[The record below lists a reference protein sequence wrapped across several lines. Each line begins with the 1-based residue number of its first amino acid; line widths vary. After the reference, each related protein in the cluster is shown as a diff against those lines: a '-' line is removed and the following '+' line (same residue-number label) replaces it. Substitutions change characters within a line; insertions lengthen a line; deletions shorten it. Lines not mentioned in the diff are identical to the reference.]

1 MTTVSDL
8 DLQEQTRR
16 DDVFNDLNKIVDQL
30 SALPVFPSLMWAWAF
45 DVLRN
50 IFEDNQHGAEWSDYI
65 IPDNITLKDIFDKFW
80 EDVDSLGLSMDHGG
94 EIIDEVIRDWM
105 IDNDFLV
112 SLDDDGWL
120 DD

>member
-1 MTTVSDL
+1 MENEL

-80 EDVDSLGLSMDHGG
+80 NDVDNLGINMDLGG
-94 EIIDEVIRDWM
+94 EIIEETIRDWM
-105 IDNDFLV
+105 IDNDILISV
-112 SLDDDGWL
+112 EEEDEDDDE
-120 DD
+120 